1 MQTQT
6 LSPGLIQT
14 LRQLVEYH
22 TPQLD
27 NNDIRALFTNFL
39 MQDAEQ
45 GFASCLFDVLPQVNN
60 LFDFMEKAA
69 AELSGKRELLQE
81 QPAPAENSFQT
92 VIDWIIGLSSPVCI
106 YKQAHHPEQ
115 VQADLLIVLP
125 KNSSKKFSEYS
136 AVINTVKLQHWKV
149 SYSLYQMQQLS
160 RYIEEGSIFHINA
173 CQPEHL
179 LYYDGSEDLPKI
191 MPSDYEVIKQK
202 ATSHFVMGSNRANLF
217 LQDAKNYMTK
227 GRMEMAAFMLH
238 QCAEQ
243 ILKSAVLSICG
254 MDIRN
259 HSVITM
265 LQHCGRFAPHLSTI
279 FPGGSILEDNLT
291 RLLESAYQDARYKD
305 DFVVNTEQINLLYNR
320 VSSLMEDT
328 QQSVSKIIAQFPS
341 GQ

>member
-6 LSPGLIQT
+6 LSPVLIEALHKIVQ
-14 LRQLVEYH
+14 YH

-27 NNDIRALFTNFL
+27 NNDIRALFTSFL

-60 LFDFMEKAA
+60 VFDFIEQATV
-69 AELSGKRELLQE
+69 ELSGQKEPLQ
-81 QPAPAENSFQT
+81 QTHSSTDYSFQT
-92 VIDWIIGLSSPVCI
+92 VIDWIIGLSTPVCI
-106 YKQAHHPEQ
+106 YKHAQHSGSAL
-115 VQADLLIVLP
+115 ADLLIVVP
-125 KNSSKKFSEYS
+125 KNSNKKFGEYS
-136 AVINTVKLQHWKV
+136 AVINTVKLQHWNVK
-149 SYSLYQMQQLS
+149 YSLYQMQQLS
-160 RYIEEGSIFHINA
+160 RYIDEGSIYHINA

-191 MPSDYEVIKQK
+191 MPADFEAIKRK
-202 ATSHFVMGSNRANLF
+202 ATSHFAMGSNRAHLF
-217 LQDAKNYMTK
+217 LQDAKNYMGK

-259 HSVITM
+259 HSILAL
-265 LQHCGRFAPHLSTI
+265 LQHCSRFAPDLSTI
-279 FPGGSILEDNLT
+279 FPGGSSLEDSLT
-291 RLLESAYQDARYKD
+291 KLLESAYQDARYKD
-305 DFVVNTEQINLLYNR
+305 NFVVDTEQINLLYNR
-320 VSSLMEDT
+320 ISSLLEDT